1 MKNLFM
7 MLLML
12 FSSMTMFAQSSNQ
25 SDEAFF
31 LGKWNLFVEGLPTGD
46 AEMLLVIKKDAEGK
60 LGGTIG
66 GTDGSGTNKLTKV
79 VIKDKSL
86 QVNFLGGGYDVPVY
100 LDREKDGTI
109 TGSMN
114 DMFDCTGKKIVE
126 KKKE

>member
-7 MLLML
+7 MLLMV

-25 SDEAFF
+25 SDEEFF

-46 AEMLLVIKKDAEGK
+46 AEMLLVIQKDAEGK

-66 GTDGSGTNKLTKV
+66 GTDGSATNKLTKV
-79 VIKDKSL
+79 VIKDKTM
-86 QVNFLGGGYDVPVY
+86 QVNFMGGGYDVPVY